1 MSLEWNREYKV
12 FYSQTK
18 IKPFEIKIV
27 AYHFYFKSYY
37 KIEGSRSSS
46 PEVFL
51 GKGVLKICSK
61 FTGEHPCR
69 SVILINLLC
78 NLFKSHFSMGGLLK
92 ICCILSEHIFLW
104 TPLERCFWTRHSEAG
119 LQPCPAYMMVVV
131 PVIVIS
137 LTLKY
142 FCEIFHYISF
152 KES

>member
-61 FTGEHPCR
+61 FTSEHPCR
-69 SVILINLLC
+69 SAILINLLC
-78 NLFKSHFSMGGLLK
+78 NLFKSHFGMGGLLK
-92 ICCILSEHIFLW
+92 ICCILSKHIFLW
-104 TPLERCFWTRHSEAG
+104 TPLEGCFWTRHSEAG
-119 LQPCPAYMMVVV
+119 LQPCSAYMMVVV

-137 LTLKY
+137 LTLK
-142 FCEIFHYISF
+142 
-152 KES
+152 